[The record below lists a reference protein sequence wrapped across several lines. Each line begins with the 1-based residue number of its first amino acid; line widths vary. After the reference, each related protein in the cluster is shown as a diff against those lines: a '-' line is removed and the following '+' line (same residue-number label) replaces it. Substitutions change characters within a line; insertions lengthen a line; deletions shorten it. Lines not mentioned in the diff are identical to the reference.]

1 MRIELTRFRVREGAR
16 AKVDEWMAFLN
27 ENEDA
32 VRETLEPEER
42 YVETIFHEVVD
53 NVDYLYWYSV
63 QGESGQS
70 VNHSEH
76 WLDKHHVAFWKECID
91 DTYPGEDL
99 TPRVHMVPQRVEAAM
114 VPLVCE

>member
-1 MRIELTRFRVREGAR
+1 IIRETSTPTRPPTRSTDYTLVRE
-16 AKVDEWMAFLN
+16 
-27 ENEDA
+27 
-32 VRETLEPEER
+32 EP
-42 YVETIFHEVVD
+42 
-53 NVDYLYWYSV
+53 DYLYWYSV